1 MVAKVPLY
9 QPDIQVTLFKTIKR
23 EQLDESGTKTST
35 RFRSI
40 SQTIDLRPFLSE
52 STGLRTTK
60 SVREPAGGFS
70 LSLADKPYGDG
81 FNALTA
87 ANFETLYGLIEPM
100 DFIEI
105 RMRHDVVAAGGRPP
119 VIMRGFVSEVV
130 RSEAMTQDGKPIRVV
145 SISGQ
150 DYGKLWQQMQIIYW
164 PGYVLGQDVLSNFKL
179 FARFGVGF
187 QTSLKGTQL
196 VKDVIEKIFNPYLEK
211 LMPENTPNP
220 KEIKNETADGGSTI
234 ADVPGV
240 TDITGPQNRDGSIY
254 DLLRFYLDVGVWNE
268 LFLEDRE
275 DGVYVVFRPNPY
287 KSVAGEKIQDGPD
300 VPVIEIPD
308 TDVISMSVSR
318 TDANVANYYWV
329 RSALFDLNSEVYRK
343 QYAITGDKKTM
354 VLEDYENAQSKLY
367 GIRVMNAET
376 MMGGD
381 DVTTFK
387 SGQSKDGGPK
397 RDTSM
402 ANWVNDRRRIM
413 VEQNKDNV
421 VLEKGSMRIRGNEN
435 VKAGVFIKLRRGTFT
450 AEYYVCQVDH
460 EYLPMQ
466 GFFSTLRLER
476 GMGFVERA
484 QRDGGSSTPYLA
496 ELTETK

>member
-9 QPDIQVTLFKTIKR
+9 HPDVQVTLFKTIKR
-23 EQLDESGTKTST
+23 EQLDGGETKTSA
-35 RFRSI
+35 RFRALDQKI
-40 SQTIDLRPFLSE
+40 ELRPFLSE

-60 SVREPAGGFS
+60 SVRDPAGGFS
-70 LSLADKPYGDG
+70 ISLADKPYGG
-81 FNALTA
+81 GLNTLASS
-87 ANFETLYGLIEPM
+87 NFETLYGLIEPM

-105 RMRHDVVAAGGRPP
+105 RMRHAVVAGGGKPP
-119 VIMRGFVSEVV
+119 VVMRGFVSEVQ
-130 RSEAMTQDGKPIRVV
+130 RSEAMTPDGKPIRVV
-145 SISGQ
+145 TINGQ

-187 QTSLKGTQL
+187 QTSLKGSQL
-196 VKDVIEKIFNPYLEK
+196 VKDVVEKIFNPYLQQ

-220 KEIKNETADGGSTI
+220 KEIKTKTANDESTV
-234 ADVPGV
+234 DSVTGV

-254 DLLRFYLDVGVWNE
+254 DLLRFYLDVGPWNE

-287 KSVAGEKIQDGPD
+287 KSVAGKKIQDGPD
-300 VPVIEIPD
+300 VPVVEIPA

-329 RSALFDLNSEVYRK
+329 RSPLFDLNSEIYRK
-343 QYAITGDKKTM
+343 QYAITGDKETM
-354 VLEDYENAQSKLY
+354 VLEDYQNSQSKLY
-367 GIRVMNAET
+367 GIRVMNSET

-387 SGQSKDGGPK
+387 SGQTKEGEPK

-402 ANWVNDRRRIM
+402 SNWINERRRIL
-413 VEQNKDNV
+413 VDQNKDNV
-421 VLEKGSMRIRGNEN
+421 VLERGSMRIRGNEN

-450 AEYYVCQVDH
+450 AEYYVSQVSH

-466 GFFSTLRLER
+466 GFFSTLTVER

-484 QRDGGSSTPYLA
+484 KREGGPSTPYLA